1 MKSQPLQSY
10 ALPYP
15 FPPGKVWAAI
25 KGGVVMNMVY
35 MSMQPA
41 DMSFQSFRQRSRADL
56 AREGEVWTGDVK
68 DGRFI
73 PQFESRDVRHTGE
86 LNTARR
92 VSV

>member
-1 MKSQPLQSY
+1 MGTLQSY

-35 MSMQPA
+35 MSMQPD
-41 DMSFQSFRQRSRADL
+41 DMSFQSFRQRSRSDL

-68 DGRFI
+68 DGRFY

-92 VSV
+92 IAV

>member
-1 MKSQPLQSY
+1 MKSQPLQSF

-35 MSMQPA
+35 MTMQPA

-56 AREGEVWTGDVK
+56 AREGAVWTGEVK
-68 DGRFI
+68 DGRFV
-73 PQFESRDVRHTGE
+73 PQFESRDVRHTSRRE
-86 LNTARR
+86 LACG
-92 VSV
+92 VHA